1 MQPEKRKRK
10 EPELSTLIDLEPRSA
25 GAEELELAVT
35 FEKPWDD
42 LHDRAECP
50 ASRPGITAPC

>member
-1 MQPEKRKRK
+1 MLVDRK
-10 EPELSTLIDLEPRSA
+10 EPGLSTLMEMEPRSA
-25 GAEELELAVT
+25 GTDEVELLVE

-50 ASRPGITAPC
+50 GTRPGITVPGC